1 MSKYH
6 VVAAEGWGIRVPYD
20 VEAPTDEEA
29 VQMIKDQELAV
40 QTYSVIW
47 ERHADSGSAAPLKQR
62 LAEISQELGITK
74 ERSRQIAVREHAKLR
89 ELASREALE
98 PLET

>member
-47 ERHADSGSAAPLKQR
+47 ERHADSGSAAHPEAEAGRDQPGAGDHQGT
-62 LAEISQELGITK
+62 LAPDRGPRACQ
-74 ERSRQIAVREHAKLR
+74 A
-89 ELASREALE
+89 
-98 PLET
+98 P